1 MNTDNIILVDGKEG
15 LQSLIS
21 EFHKRF
27 GRRWVSETKEQ
38 WSSTQKL
45 WRPAFTLYNTGR
57 SILFYQGGSPLVD
70 STWFE
75 NGLWVRLHPSLLMH
89 GTVGYNV
96 QLVQQVKAL
105 AIVRVRISDEDWV
118 HSITPHMMLH
128 VVILNQGTVGFAY
141 DGRRLEN
148 LENCLDHTRDC

>member
-1 MNTDNIILVDGKEG
+1 MAGDGCQRQRNSGVVLKNFGGQLLHYTIQDVLSCSIKE
-15 LQSLIS
+15 
-21 EFHKRF
+21 
-27 GRRWVSETKEQ
+27 
-38 WSSTQKL
+38 
-45 WRPAFTLYNTGR
+45 
-57 SILFYQGGSPLVD
+57 GSPLVD

-148 LENCLDHTRDC
+148 L